1 MEKVGN
7 CVSPLTQAGSR
18 GGICSLFKEGGKVE
32 RDVNRGRSG
41 GIGLD
46 AQDKKE
52 EESEGGVICKEREG
66 RGKGPSARD
75 REDRR

>member
-1 MEKVGN
+1 M
-7 CVSPLTQAGSR
+7 
-18 GGICSLFKEGGKVE
+18 E
-32 RDVNRGRSG
+32 RDVNGVGSG
-41 GIGLD
+41 GIGWD

-52 EESEGGVICKEREG
+52 EESEGGVICKEEEG